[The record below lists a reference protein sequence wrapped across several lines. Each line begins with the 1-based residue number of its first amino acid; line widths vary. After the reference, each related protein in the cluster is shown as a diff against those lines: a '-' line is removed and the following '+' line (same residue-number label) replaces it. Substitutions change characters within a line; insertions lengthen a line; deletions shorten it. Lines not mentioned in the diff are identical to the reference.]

1 MIYKAKHIP
10 STILIPEEKPD
21 EAWSTILDQNRYYW
35 FAAVTMEE
43 YKELLGRGQNNQHPS
58 GQHPGTRRLGTDD
71 ISSCN
76 GRGDDVAGIPPRRK
90 AYNA

>member
-1 MIYKAKHIP
+1 
-10 STILIPEEKPD
+10 
-21 EAWSTILDQNRYYW
+21 
-35 FAAVTMEE
+35 MEE